1 MNRTQKGAWFTLG
14 MAVLL
19 LAFLGIVH
27 ASMFAAG
34 DRLAG
39 TDRVRLWIALI
50 VAFTAVAVILVRKKQ
65 SPAEPVSD
73 ERDEAI
79 KKNAVLA
86 CFASVW
92 VSLVLAST
100 VPAFMVG
107 DGGSIPISLLPII
120 NVVVLLIAL
129 FAYSVAVLI
138 QYGRGDATRE
148 GAESQR
154 HGPAPAISKGETQ

>member
-19 LAFLGIVH
+19 LAFIGIVH
-27 ASMFAAG
+27 ASMFAPG

-39 TDRVRLWIALI
+39 RDRVRLWIALI
-50 VAFTAVAVILVRKKQ
+50 VVFTAVAVVLVRKKQ
-65 SPAEPVSD
+65 SPAEPGSD
-73 ERDEAI
+73 ERDDAI

-92 VSLVLAST
+92 MSLVLAST
-100 VPAFMVG
+100 IPAFMVG
-107 DGGSIPISLLPII
+107 DGGSIPVFLLPII

-129 FAYSVAVLI
+129 LAYSIAVLV
-138 QYGRGDATRE
+138 QYGR
-148 GAESQR
+148 
-154 HGPAPAISKGETQ
+154 ISKETDHE